1 MKKILGID
9 YGERRL
15 GIAVSDPL
23 NIIASPLMVIDRKKN
38 NNYLDQIKTII
49 IENDISLIVV
59 GLPITLK
66 GTSSKQTEKTKIFI
80 QELSESISIPIK
92 TIDERLTSLEAE
104 KILIQ
109 QGIKTGHNK
118 SQIDQI
124 SAIIILQEYLDT
136 KS

>member
-1 MKKILGID
+1 MMKKVLGID
-9 YGERRL
+9 YGDRRL
-15 GIAVSDPL
+15 GIAVSDSL

-38 NNYLDQIKTII
+38 SNYLDQIKNII
-49 IENDISLIVV
+49 IEKDISLIVV

-66 GTSSKQTEKTKIFI
+66 GTSSKQTDKTKIFI
-80 QELSESISIPIK
+80 KELGAHINTPIK

-109 QGIKTGHNK
+109 KGIKTGHNK

-124 SAIIILQEYLDT
+124 SAIIILQEYLD
-136 KS
+136 SN

>member
-15 GIAVSDPL
+15 GISVSDSL
-23 NIIASPLMVIDRKKN
+23 NIIALPLMVIDRKKN
-38 NNYLDQIKTII
+38 IKYLDKIKKLI

-66 GTSSKQTEKTKIFI
+66 GTSSIQTEKTKIFI
-80 QELSESISIPIK
+80 SELSKKIDKPIK
-92 TIDERLTSLEAE
+92 TIDERLTSIEAE

-109 QGIKTGHNK
+109 KGVKTGHNK

-124 SAIIILQEYLDT
+124 SAIIILQEYLDS
-136 KS
+136 K